1 MSGEHEDHVT
11 QPADSARGRLAAL
24 QQDAAAVY
32 AVIAQADENLRRLAV
47 RRVAAERDL
56 RLWGTR
62 HLVAAKV
69 AAAHALDRPGPFAQL
84 TTRFRAGQE
93 WRARQNAIE
102 AVIAETDGSL
112 GAAQHALNAVRAEF
126 AVTVQARA
134 DAVARL
140 RRLTAECA
148 AARDGDAIGRDGPAV
163 EADCDR
169 QRPACG

>member
-1 MSGEHEDHVT
+1 MSGELEDHVT
-11 QPADSARGRLAAL
+11 HPADSARARLAAL
-24 QQDAAAVY
+24 RQDAAAVY
-32 AVIAQADENLRRLAV
+32 TIIAQADEALRGLAV

-62 HLVAAKV
+62 HLAASKV
-69 AAAHALDRPGPFAQL
+69 AAAHTLDRPGPFAQL
-84 TTRFRAGQE
+84 TTRFRAGRE

-102 AVIAETDGSL
+102 AVIADTEEPL

-126 AVTVQARA
+126 AATVQTRV

-148 AARDGDAIGRDGPAV
+148 AAQDAIGRGGPV
-163 EADCDR
+163 V
-169 QRPACG
+169 PS